1 VCQRRALIKSL
12 KKTLVILKEYSY
24 NEGIK
29 YSTEKE
35 VAMRI
40 QLDLPEEK
48 VHELKALMEE
58 ADIET
63 YKELF
68 NNALTLLEW
77 SIEESKAGRALASVD
92 TAKDQYH
99 MLVMPILQRVAKKYH
114 YQPSTATV
122 ERVQN

>member
-1 VCQRRALIKSL
+1 MWRDLIKSL
-12 KKTLVILKEYSY
+12 KRTLAILKEYSY
-24 NEGIK
+24 TEETK
-29 YSTEKE
+29 YDTEKE

-92 TAKDQYH
+92 TAKDQYR

>member
-1 VCQRRALIKSL
+1 
-12 KKTLVILKEYSY
+12 
-24 NEGIK
+24 
-29 YSTEKE
+29 
-35 VAMRI
+35 MRI

-92 TAKDQYH
+92 TAKDQYR